1 MKDLFYMGGPLFM
14 SILTAILIIMFVW
27 SIYHSLP
34 ILLNKE
40 FNVTQSRMRIR
51 HIRSFGLFGM
61 ITGILGQLIGLYQ
74 AFAVIEEVGDISL
87 SLLMGGLKVSMITT
101 FYGIFIFLLS
111 LLIWFI
117 LDFILSRKVN

>member
-1 MKDLFYMGGPLFM
+1 
-14 SILTAILIIMFVW
+14 
-27 SIYHSLP
+27 
-34 ILLNKE
+34 
-40 FNVTQSRMRIR
+40 MRIR